1 MTLKTLAAA
10 FMSVGRPEPLARE
23 AAILARERDAHLLGI
38 AVTSD
43 PRYYSA
49 LGAYM
54 PAEVIEQINRHQAE
68 RAQALRGAFDAAVA
82 AEGVRGEWR
91 MVRSGVKTLT
101 ERILESGR
109 SADMLLLARPENR
122 VRPVEDVHE
131 QVIRTLGRPVLI
143 LPPGGALTGLHRSA
157 LIGWSPT
164 REASRAA
171 FDAVMLLEPGAAVT
185 LLHVG
190 PQGDNDLADGPMN
203 DLAAGL
209 ARHGLSV
216 TVTHRVPGAEGAAA
230 VIERE
235 ALEVGAG
242 FIATGA
248 FGHSRA
254 YDFVVG
260 AVTRQLLSECGLPVM
275 FSK

>member
-10 FMSVGRPEPLARE
+10 FMSVGKPDHLARE
-23 AAILARERDAHLLGI
+23 AAILARERDAHLLGV

-54 PAEVIEQINRHQAE
+54 SAEVIEHINRQQVRKAE
-68 RAQALRGAFDAAVA
+68 ALHGAFDAAVA

-91 MVRSGVKTLT
+91 MLRCGVKTLT

-109 SADMLLLARPENR
+109 SADMLLVARPEDR
-122 VRPVEDVHE
+122 VHQIDDVHE
-131 QVIRTLGRPVLI
+131 QVIRMLGRPVLM
-143 LPPGGALTGLHRSA
+143 LPPGATLGGLHRSA

-171 FDAVMLLEPGAAVT
+171 FDALMLLEPGAAVT

-190 PQGDNDLADGPMN
+190 PQSDNDLADGPMN

-216 TVTHRVPGAEGAAA
+216 TVTHRLPGEDGAGA
-230 VIERE
+230 VIQRE
-235 ALEVGAG
+235 AFEAGAG

-254 YDFVVG
+254 YDFVLG
-260 AVTRQLLSECGLPVM
+260 AVTRQLLSQCTLPVL